1 MTIVLWVILIHLIE
15 LVALG
20 GYLLIRKNRKLESIV
35 SEQQN
40 YIDAVSIIINDSNE
54 TIKQLDAR
62 GAFEADD
69 EVGTFF
75 RNLKEIQD
83 PLKLR
88 YNSWR
93 EYLVSNVCNNL
104 VINCISPSFSIILDW
119 FYIKN
124 SKKGLY
130 DNKTQFD
137 KINLFTYDTQ
147 QKFEKCVGD
156 ILNYLKNPSSIPSDN
171 IFKMIIQALGQVS
184 EQERYCLV
192 NTPKLLG

>member
-75 RNLKEIQD
+75 RNIKEIQD
-83 PLKLR
+83 VL
-88 YNSWR
+88 NS
-93 EYLVSNVCNNL
+93 
-104 VINCISPSFSIILDW
+104 F
-119 FYIKN
+119 N
-124 SKKGLY
+124 SR
-130 DNKTQFD
+130 
-137 KINLFTYDTQ
+137 
-147 QKFEKCVGD
+147 
-156 ILNYLKNPSSIPSDN
+156 S
-171 IFKMIIQALGQVS
+171 
-184 EQERYCLV
+184 
-192 NTPKLLG
+192 